1 MAGAT
6 GIGIGTGI
14 FYRGIDVFKKVCDEM
29 EIWMK
34 KNKIK
39 NLNEIRGV
47 AHK

>member
-6 GIGIGTGI
+6 GVGIGTGI
-14 FYRGIDVFKKVCDEM
+14 YYRGLNVFKKVCNEM
-29 EIWMK
+29 EKWME

-39 NLNEIRGV
+39 NLDEIRGC